1 MSLIFHIVSPKY
13 DVIATSWLLSF
24 SITSTNNKIIENY
37 SKKKNANRLK
47 NGRAVEAER
56 MSSCSLEEDLI
67 YTECEEYSI

>member
-37 SKKKNANRLK
+37 SKKKKCQQAEEWKSSR
-47 NGRAVEAER
+47 GRTNVFMFIGR
-56 MSSCSLEEDLI
+56 RFNL
-67 YTECEEYSI
+67 Y